1 MDRPNVSWMYLCWWM
16 NDVLK
21 VSQLQF
27 YVTLNIPHRYLRRF
41 VQAATCAAWRHCCTY
56 CRIIGESQILFQ
68 FKLTTLS
75 RIDTKFAN
83 LIIGV
88 LWQSKSQ
95 LIIKTR
101 MNQLNCRQLH
111 CSPNP
116 IWLPCKIL
124 IHYTGLYSREE
135 GQSLLPM
142 NIWWVSGREGQSWS
156 RWISWLW
163 TFNRRQG

>member
-1 MDRPNVSWMYLCWWM
+1 LDRPNVSWMYLCWWM

-41 VQAATCAAWRHCCTY
+41 VQAATCVAWCHCCTY
-56 CRIIGESQILFQ
+56 CQIIGESQILFQ

-95 LIIKTR
+95 LIIKTH
-101 MNQLNCRQLH
+101 MNQLNRWYAPDLSMH
-111 CSPNP
+111 ANLTNFAFLLTHPTSVHT
-116 IWLPCKIL
+116 KSL
-124 IHYTGLYSREE
+124 IS
-135 GQSLLPM
+135 
-142 NIWWVSGREGQSWS
+142 
-156 RWISWLW
+156 
-163 TFNRRQG
+163 NRSEHVRTIRLCFRVDCALANV